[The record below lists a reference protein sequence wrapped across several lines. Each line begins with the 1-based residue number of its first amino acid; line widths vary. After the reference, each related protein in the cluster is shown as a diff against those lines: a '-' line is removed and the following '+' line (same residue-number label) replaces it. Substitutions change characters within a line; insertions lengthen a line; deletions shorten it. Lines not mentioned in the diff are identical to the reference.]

1 VTSNGLDCAR
11 AEELLSDHLEGVLDP
26 LLASELEDHLRS
38 CAACRGL
45 REALAEVVE
54 ALRSSPAVEP
64 GAGLAA
70 RVARAAI
77 LHAQQ
82 QRVAAFAP
90 RMPAWLQAIA
100 AGLSILTTVGILVAQ
115 GGTARAAGRLVER
128 TTSAGTYVLEKKDRL
143 LEDFR
148 ILRVVVGAA
157 IEGRLDRVSDRV
169 EDYRRLLERRRET
182 EQQRL
187 PSPAPPR
194 PQPEATPRKQ
204 GDLPNSAGTRRVEQD
219 VERSQR

>member
-1 VTSNGLDCAR
+1 VTANGLDCAR
-11 AEELLSDHLEGVLDP
+11 AEELLSDHLEGLLDP
-26 LLASELEDHLRS
+26 LLARDLEDHLRS

-82 QRVAAFAP
+82 RRAAAFAP
-90 RMPAWLQAIA
+90 RMPAWLQATA
-100 AGLSILTTVGILVAQ
+100 AGLSILTTVGILVAH

-182 EQQRL
+182 EQPRL
-187 PSPAPPR
+187 PPPPSPR
-194 PQPEATPRKQ
+194 PPPESKSS
-204 GDLPNSAGTRRVEQD
+204 LPNSTGGRHVERD
-219 VERSQR
+219 VERSNR

>member
-1 VTSNGLDCAR
+1 VTPNGLDCAR

-26 LLASELEDHLRS
+26 LLARELEDHVRS
-38 CAACRGL
+38 CAACAGL
-45 REALAEVVE
+45 REALVEVVE
-54 ALRSSPAVEP
+54 ALRSYPMVEP
-64 GAGLAA
+64 AAGLAA

-82 QRVAAFAP
+82 QRTVAFAP
-90 RMPAWLQAIA
+90 RMPAWLQAVA
-100 AGLSILTTVGILVAQ
+100 AGLSILTTVGILVVQ

-187 PSPAPPR
+187 PSPSPG
-194 PQPEATPRKQ
+194 PQPEPKKEKRSS
-204 GDLPNSAGTRRVEQD
+204 LPNSTGDRRVEPD
-219 VERSQR
+219 VKRSNR

>member
-1 VTSNGLDCAR
+1 MTPSLPCAR

-26 LLASELEDHLRS
+26 LLARELEDHLLS
-38 CAACRGL
+38 CAACREL

-54 ALRSSPAVEP
+54 ALRSQPAVEP
-64 GAGLAA
+64 AAGLAA

-82 QRVAAFAP
+82 QRLARLTP
-90 RMPAWLQAIA
+90 RMPAWLQAVA

-157 IEGRLDRVSDRV
+157 IEGRIDRVSDRV

-182 EQQRL
+182 ELPHL
-187 PSPAPPR
+187 PSPPP
-194 PQPEATPRKQ
+194 PPPTEPKKETTF
-204 GDLPNSAGTRRVEQD
+204 PNSDGGRRVERD
-219 VERSQR
+219 VERSNR

>member
-1 VTSNGLDCAR
+1 VTPISRDCAR
-11 AEELLSDHLEGVLDP
+11 TEELLSDHLDGLLDP
-26 LLASELEDHLRS
+26 LLARELDDHLRS

-45 REALAEVVE
+45 RDALAEVVE
-54 ALRSSPAVEP
+54 ALRSYPTVEP
-64 GAGLAA
+64 AAGLAA

-82 QRVAAFAP
+82 RRTAALAP
-90 RMPAWLQAIA
+90 RMPAWLQAVA
-100 AGLSILTTVGILVAQ
+100 AGLSILTTAGILVAQ

-157 IEGRLDRVSDRV
+157 IEGRIDRVSDRV

-182 EQQRL
+182 EQQRM
-187 PSPAPPR
+187 PSPAPG
-194 PQPEATPRKQ
+194 PQPEPKKKSS
-204 GDLPNSAGTRRVEQD
+204 LPNSPGDRH
-219 VERSQR
+219 VERDVKRSRR

>member
-1 VTSNGLDCAR
+1 MTPISRDCAR
-11 AEELLSDHLEGVLDP
+11 TEELLSDHLDGLLDP
-26 LLASELEDHLRS
+26 LLARELEDHLRS

-45 REALAEVVE
+45 RDALAEVVE
-54 ALRSSPAVEP
+54 ALRSYPTVEP
-64 GAGLAA
+64 AAGLAA

-82 QRVAAFAP
+82 RRTAAFAP
-90 RMPAWLQAIA
+90 RMPAWLQAVA
-100 AGLSILTTVGILVAQ
+100 AGLSILTTAGILVAQ

-157 IEGRLDRVSDRV
+157 IEGRIDRVSDRV

-182 EQQRL
+182 EQQRM
-187 PSPAPPR
+187 PSPAPG
-194 PQPEATPRKQ
+194 PQPEPKKKSS
-204 GDLPNSAGTRRVEQD
+204 LPNSPGDRH
-219 VERSQR
+219 VERDVKRSRR

>member
-1 VTSNGLDCAR
+1 VTPSGLDCAR
-11 AEELLSDHLEGVLDP
+11 AEELLSDHLEGTLDP
-26 LLASELEDHLRS
+26 LLARELEDHLRS

-45 REALAEVVE
+45 REALAEVVD

-64 GAGLAA
+64 AAGLAA

-77 LHAQQ
+77 LHARQ
-82 QRVAAFAP
+82 QRAAAFTP
-90 RMPAWLQAIA
+90 RMPAWMQAAA
-100 AGLSILTTVGILVAQ
+100 AGLSILTTLGILVAQ

-187 PSPAPPR
+187 PPPPPR
-194 PQPEATPRKQ
+194 PQPEPQKKTS
-204 GDLPNSAGTRRVEQD
+204 LPNSTGDRRVERD
-219 VERSQR
+219 VERSNR

>member
-1 VTSNGLDCAR
+1 MTPSLPCAR

-26 LLASELEDHLRS
+26 LLARELEDHLLS
-38 CAACRGL
+38 CAACREL
-45 REALAEVVE
+45 REALAEVVD
-54 ALRSSPAVEP
+54 ALRSQPAVEP
-64 GAGLAA
+64 AAGLAA

-82 QRVAAFAP
+82 QRLARLTP
-90 RMPAWLQAIA
+90 RMPAWLQAVA

-157 IEGRLDRVSDRV
+157 IEGRIDRVSDRV

-182 EQQRL
+182 EQPHL
-187 PSPAPPR
+187 PSPPP
-194 PQPEATPRKQ
+194 PPPTEPKKETT
-204 GDLPNSAGTRRVEQD
+204 LPNSDGGRRVERD
-219 VERSQR
+219 VERSNR

>member
-1 VTSNGLDCAR
+1 VTSGLDCAR

-26 LLASELEDHLRS
+26 LLARDMDEHLRGCAS
-38 CAACRGL
+38 CRDL
-45 REALAEVVE
+45 REALSEVVE
-54 ALRSSPAVEP
+54 ALRSYPSVEP
-64 GAGLAA
+64 AAGLAA

-82 QRVAAFAP
+82 RRRASFAP
-90 RMPAWLQAIA
+90 RLPGWLQAVA

-115 GGTARAAGRLVER
+115 GGTARAAGGRLVER

-169 EDYRRLLERRRET
+169 EDYRRLIERRRET

-187 PSPAPPR
+187 PAS
-194 PQPEATPRKQ
+194 PQPRAEPTPQKQ
-204 GDLPNSAGTRRVEQD
+204 SDLSNSTGPQRVERD
-219 VERSQR
+219 VERSKR

>member
-1 VTSNGLDCAR
+1 MTPSLPCAR

-26 LLASELEDHLRS
+26 LLARELEDHLLS
-38 CAACRGL
+38 CAACREL
-45 REALAEVVE
+45 REALAEVVD
-54 ALRSSPAVEP
+54 ALRSQPAVEP
-64 GAGLAA
+64 AAGLAA

-82 QRVAAFAP
+82 QRLARLTP
-90 RMPAWLQAIA
+90 RMPAWLQAVA

-157 IEGRLDRVSDRV
+157 IEGRIDRVSDRV
-169 EDYRRLLERRRET
+169 EDYRHLLERRRET
-182 EQQRL
+182 ELPHL
-187 PSPAPPR
+187 PSPPP
-194 PQPEATPRKQ
+194 PPPTEPKKETTF
-204 GDLPNSAGTRRVEQD
+204 PNSDGGRRVERD
-219 VERSQR
+219 VERSNR

>member
-1 VTSNGLDCAR
+1 MTTGLDCAR

-26 LLASELEDHLRS
+26 LLAREMDDHLRGCVS
-38 CAACRGL
+38 CRDLHAAL
-45 REALAEVVE
+45 SEVVE
-54 ALRSSPAVEP
+54 ALRSYPSVEP
-64 GAGLAA
+64 AAGLAA

-82 QRVAAFAP
+82 RRQASFAP
-90 RMPAWLQAIA
+90 RLPTWLQAVA

-115 GGTARAAGRLVER
+115 GGTARAGGRLVER
-128 TTSAGTYVLEKKDRL
+128 TTSAGTYVLERKDRL

-169 EDYRRLLERRRET
+169 EDYRRLIERRRET

-187 PSPAPPR
+187 PASPHPR
-194 PQPEATPRKQ
+194 PEATPPPKS
-204 GDLPNSAGTRRVEQD
+204 DLPNSTEPGRVELD
-219 VERSQR
+219 VERSKR

>member
-1 VTSNGLDCAR
+1 VTAILFDCAR
-11 AEELLSDHLEGVLDP
+11 AEELLSDHLDGTLDP
-26 LLASELEDHLRS
+26 LLARELEDHLRA
-38 CAACRGL
+38 CAACARL
-45 REALAEVVE
+45 RDALAEVVD

-64 GAGLAA
+64 SADLAA

-82 QRVAAFAP
+82 QRVARLTP
-90 RMPAWLQAIA
+90 RMPAWLQAVA
-100 AGLSILTTVGILVAQ
+100 AGLSILTTAGILVAH

-169 EDYRRLLERRRET
+169 EDYRRLLERRREA

-187 PSPAPPR
+187 PSPAPSAP
-194 PQPEATPRKQ
+194 PEPSTKTT
-204 GDLPNSAGTRRVEQD
+204 LPNSRGDGRVERD
-219 VERSQR
+219 VERSDR

>member
-1 VTSNGLDCAR
+1 MTPSLPCAR

-26 LLASELEDHLRS
+26 LLARELEDHLLS
-38 CAACRGL
+38 CAACREL
-45 REALAEVVE
+45 REALAEVVD
-54 ALRSSPAVEP
+54 ALRSQPAVEP
-64 GAGLAA
+64 AAGLAA

-82 QRVAAFAP
+82 QRLARLTP
-90 RMPAWLQAIA
+90 RMPAWLQAVA

-157 IEGRLDRVSDRV
+157 IEGRIDRVSDRV

-182 EQQRL
+182 ELPHL
-187 PSPAPPR
+187 PSPPP
-194 PQPEATPRKQ
+194 PPPTEPKKETTF
-204 GDLPNSAGTRRVEQD
+204 PNSDGGRRVERD
-219 VERSQR
+219 VERSNR

>member
-1 VTSNGLDCAR
+1 VTPSGLDCAR

-26 LLASELEDHLRS
+26 LLARELDEHLR
-38 CAACRGL
+38 ACGECRAL
-45 REALAEVVE
+45 RETLAEVVQ
-54 ALRSSPAVEP
+54 ALRSFPAVEP
-64 GAGLAA
+64 SAGLAA

-82 QRVAAFAP
+82 RRRASFAP
-90 RMPAWLQAIA
+90 RLPAWLQAVA

-115 GGTARAAGRLVER
+115 GGTARAGGRLVER
-128 TTSAGTYVLEKKDRL
+128 TTNAGTYVLEKKDRL

-148 ILRVVVGAA
+148 ILQVVVGAA

-169 EDYRRLLERRRET
+169 EDYRRLVERRREA

-187 PSPAPPR
+187 PASPR
-194 PQPEATPRKQ
+194 PSPPPPPPKQ
-204 GDLPNSAGTRRVEQD
+204 STLPNSTDDRHVERG
-219 VERSQR
+219 VERSNR

>member
-1 VTSNGLDCAR
+1 VTPSVFDCAR

-26 LLASELEDHLRS
+26 LLARELEDHLRS

-45 REALAEVVE
+45 REALAEVVA
-54 ALRSSPAVEP
+54 ALRSHPAVEP
-64 GAGLAA
+64 AAGLAA

-82 QRVAAFAP
+82 QRAAAFAP
-90 RMPAWLQAIA
+90 RMPAWLQAVA
-100 AGLSILTTVGILVAQ
+100 AGLSIVTTVGILVAH
-115 GGTARAAGRLVER
+115 GGTARAAGRLMER
-128 TTSAGTYVLEKKDRL
+128 TTSAGSYVLEKKDRL

-157 IEGRLDRVSDRV
+157 IEGRIDRVSDRV

-182 EQQRL
+182 EQRL
-187 PSPAPPR
+187 PSPPPS
-194 PQPEATPRKQ
+194 PPPEPGRKTS
-204 GDLPNSAGTRRVEQD
+204 LPNSTGDRDVERD
-219 VERSQR
+219 VERSTR

>member
-1 VTSNGLDCAR
+1 MTPTGLDCAR

-26 LLASELEDHLRS
+26 LLARDLDEHLRACAD
-38 CAACRGL
+38 CAAL
-45 REALAEVVE
+45 RETLAEVVQ
-54 ALRSSPAVEP
+54 ALRTFPTVEP
-64 GAGLAA
+64 SAGLAA

-82 QRVAAFAP
+82 RRSATFAP
-90 RMPAWLQAIA
+90 RMPPWLQAVA
-100 AGLSILTTVGILVAQ
+100 AGLSILTTVGILVVQ
-115 GGTARAAGRLVER
+115 GGTVRAAGRLVER

-187 PSPAPPR
+187 PSPPPR
-194 PQPEATPRKQ
+194 PPAEPEKKTSF
-204 GDLPNSAGTRRVEQD
+204 PNSSGDRHVERD
-219 VERSQR
+219 VERSNR

>member
-1 VTSNGLDCAR
+1 VTPNGLDCAR
-11 AEELLSDHLEGVLDP
+11 TEELLSDHLEGVLDP
-26 LLASELEDHLRS
+26 LLARELEDHVRS
-38 CAACRGL
+38 CAACAGL
-45 REALAEVVE
+45 REALVEVVE
-54 ALRSSPAVEP
+54 ALRSYPAVEP
-64 GAGLAA
+64 AAGLAA

-77 LHAQQ
+77 LHARQ
-82 QRVAAFAP
+82 QRTAFAA
-90 RMPAWLQAIA
+90 RMPAWLQAVA
-100 AGLSILTTVGILVAQ
+100 AGLSILTTVGILVVQ

-169 EDYRRLLERRRET
+169 EDYRRLLERRKET

-187 PSPAPPR
+187 PSPPPPR
-194 PQPEATPRKQ
+194 PQPEATPRKL
-204 GDLPNSAGTRRVEQD
+204 GDLPNSTGTRRVEQD
-219 VERSQR
+219 VERSKR

>member
-1 VTSNGLDCAR
+1 VTPISRDCAR
-11 AEELLSDHLEGVLDP
+11 TEELLSDHLDGLLDP
-26 LLASELEDHLRS
+26 LLARELEDHLRS

-45 REALAEVVE
+45 RDALAEVVE
-54 ALRSSPAVEP
+54 ALRSYPTVEP
-64 GAGLAA
+64 AAGLAA

-82 QRVAAFAP
+82 RRTAALAP
-90 RMPAWLQAIA
+90 RMPAWLQAVA
-100 AGLSILTTVGILVAQ
+100 AGLSILTTAGILVAQ

-157 IEGRLDRVSDRV
+157 IEGRIDRVSDRV

-182 EQQRL
+182 EQQRM
-187 PSPAPPR
+187 PSPAPG
-194 PQPEATPRKQ
+194 PQPEPKKKSS
-204 GDLPNSAGTRRVEQD
+204 LPNSPGDRH
-219 VERSQR
+219 VERDVKRSRR

>member
-1 VTSNGLDCAR
+1 MTANGLDCAR

-26 LLASELEDHLRS
+26 LLARELEDHVRS

-45 REALAEVVE
+45 REALVEVVE
-54 ALRSSPAVEP
+54 ALRSYPTVEP
-64 GAGLAA
+64 AAGLAA

-82 QRVAAFAP
+82 RRTAAFAP
-90 RMPAWLQAIA
+90 RMPSWLQAVA

-187 PSPAPPR
+187 PSPPPR
-194 PQPEATPRKQ
+194 PQPEPEKKTS
-204 GDLPNSAGTRRVEQD
+204 LPNSTGGRH
-219 VERSQR
+219 VERDVKRSNQ

>member
-1 VTSNGLDCAR
+1 MTPNGLDCAR
-11 AEELLSDHLEGVLDP
+11 AEELLSDHIEGVLDP
-26 LLASELEDHLRS
+26 LLARELEDHLRT
-38 CAACRGL
+38 CAACARL
-45 REALAEVVE
+45 RDALVEVVE
-54 ALRSSPAVEP
+54 ALRSYPAVEP
-64 GAGLAA
+64 AAGLAA

-77 LHAQQ
+77 LHARQ
-82 QRVAAFAP
+82 QRTAFAP
-90 RMPAWLQAIA
+90 RMPSWLQAVA
-100 AGLSILTTVGILVAQ
+100 AGLSILTTVGILVVQ

-187 PSPAPPR
+187 PSPPPR
-194 PQPEATPRKQ
+194 PPPEPRKKTSF
-204 GDLPNSAGTRRVEQD
+204 PNSSGDRHVQRD
-219 VERSQR
+219 VKRSNR

>member
-1 VTSNGLDCAR
+1 VRPGDLDCAR
-11 AEELLSDHLEGVLDP
+11 VEELLSDHLEGALDP
-26 LLASELEDHLRS
+26 LLARELESHLLS
-38 CAACRGL
+38 CASCRGV
-45 REALAEVVE
+45 RAALVEVVD
-54 ALRSSPAVEP
+54 ALRSSPAIEP
-64 GAGLAA
+64 AAGLAA

-77 LHAQQ
+77 LHAQK
-82 QRVAAFAP
+82 QRAAV
-90 RMPAWLQAIA
+90 RMPAWLQAVA
-100 AGLSILTTVGILVAQ
+100 AGLSILTTGGILVAQ
-115 GGTARAAGRLVER
+115 GGTARAADRLVER

-187 PSPAPPR
+187 PPPPSPR
-194 PQPEATPRKQ
+194 PEPEKKTS
-204 GDLPNSAGTRRVEQD
+204 LPNSTGSRRVERD
-219 VERSQR
+219 VKRSNQ

>member
-1 VTSNGLDCAR
+1 MRPGGVECAR

-26 LLASELEDHLRS
+26 LLTRELEDHLHT
-38 CAACRGL
+38 CAGCRGL
-45 REALAEVVE
+45 RAALAEVVE

-64 GAGLAA
+64 AAGLAA

-82 QRVAAFAP
+82 QRVARLTP
-90 RMPAWLQAIA
+90 RMPAWLQAVA
-100 AGLSILTTVGILVAQ
+100 AGLSIVTTVGVLVVQ

-169 EDYRRLLERRRET
+169 EDYRRLLERRRESD
-182 EQQRL
+182 QQRP
-187 PSPAPPR
+187 PSPPPPR

-219 VERSQR
+219 GERSKR

>member
-1 VTSNGLDCAR
+1 VSGFDCAR

-26 LLASELEDHLRS
+26 LLAREMAGHLRACGS
-38 CAACRGL
+38 CRDL
-45 REALAEVVE
+45 REALSEVVA
-54 ALRSSPAVEP
+54 ALRSYPSVEP
-64 GAGLAA
+64 AAGLAA

-82 QRVAAFAP
+82 RRQTAFAP
-90 RMPAWLQAIA
+90 RLPPWLQAVA

-115 GGTARAAGRLVER
+115 GGTARAGGRLMER

-169 EDYRRLLERRRET
+169 EDYRRLIERRREA
-182 EQQRL
+182 E
-187 PSPAPPR
+187 PPR
-194 PQPEATPRKQ
+194 PSPRPAATPHKQ
-204 GDLPNSAGTRRVEQD
+204 SDLPNSTEPRRVERD
-219 VERSQR
+219 VERSNR